1 MLFAGSAT
9 EDSREQDVNSVD
21 SEETTSDEPQ
31 PLQVI
36 PFADQRSEPPVI
48 DPVRLGVDHPFAR
61 MTSVMEGISLFG
73 AVPHFVQVLG
83 EENPP
88 VILGAHS
95 LPKAPIDSQVPALE
109 GVPIQGV
116 DSIADVEVQGVESA
130 LASAIPM
137 ADESK
142 PPCPPFFFAYHSLF
156 VYIDV
161 CVFFFDTPLP
171 YLNSRW

>member
-1 MLFAGSAT
+1 MLFAGSAV
-9 EDSREQDVNSVD
+9 EGSHEQDVNSVD

-31 PLQVI
+31 PLQII
-36 PFADQRSEPPVI
+36 PFAGQRSEPPVI
-48 DPVRLGVDHPFAR
+48 DLVRLGADHPLAR

-73 AVPHFVQVLG
+73 AVPHLVKVLR

-95 LPKAPIDSQVPALE
+95 LPKAPIGSQVPALE
-109 GVPIQGV
+109 GIPIQGV
-116 DSIADVEVQGVESA
+116 DSIADVEVQGVES
-130 LASAIPM
+130 SAIPM

-142 PPCPPFFFAYHSLF
+142 PPRSPFFCCLSFF
-156 VYIDV
+156 V
-161 CVFFFDTPLP
+161 CVHTCIFFFDTSLP